1 MTTTEDNVPAEEYVS
16 AEEYARVRDAYW
28 RVVRESEG
36 FDLEDVSIP
45 SYMCGTPICVMRT
58 FEGHDGRYPYRDL
71 VKGYCM
77 VGLQRYNMK
86 QGTNYKMSSLIKFNM
101 TTGTAVCSYYLT
113 LHAHDPDVSPSD
125 KTFQVRIDEKSF
137 GRLDFTCSVARL
149 KEEAKGEGDSAKEPF
164 IPHYHGGPEA
174 SVPFVGELPLWPSAA
189 DLNDERRFYMVNRSD
204 WEATD
209 WIFTYL
215 VLVIY
220 SHDKLIETRDRYYQ
234 SSLQIVNV
242 VIETSADDS
251 EPSKERLNAKSAHV
265 YITFKGLAE
274 PQAPRQS
281 FKVGKHVERKAIV
294 RRVICESTGE
304 MSLLGKLCG
313 GKFTGKQR
321 SVTRG
326 SGEEAQS
333 SKKART
339 RGRS

>member
-1 MTTTEDNVPAEEYVS
+1 MATTEENVPAEEYVS

-45 SYMCGTPICVMRT
+45 SSMCGTPICVMRT
-58 FEGHDGRYPYRDL
+58 FGGNDRYSDCDL
-71 VKGYCM
+71 VKSYCM
-77 VGLQRYNMK
+77 VGLQRYNMN
-86 QGTNYKMSSLIKFNM
+86 QGTNYQLSSLIKFNV

-113 LHAHDPDVSPSD
+113 LFAHDPDVSSSD

-149 KEEAKGEGDSAKEPF
+149 KEEAKGEGDSAKDPF

-174 SVPFVGELPLWPSAA
+174 SVPFVE
-189 DLNDERRFYMVNRSD
+189 

-220 SHDKLIETRDRYYQ
+220 SHDKLIVTRDRYYR
-234 SSLQIVNV
+234 SNLQIVNV

-251 EPSKERLNAKSAHV
+251 ESSIERFKAKSAHV
-265 YITFKGLAE
+265 YITFTGLAE

-294 RRVICESTGE
+294 RRVICEGTGE

>member
-1 MTTTEDNVPAEEYVS
+1 MASTEENVPADEYVS
-16 AEEYARVRDAYW
+16 AEEYARVRDDYW

-45 SYMCGTPICVMRT
+45 PHMCGTPILVMRT
-58 FEGHDGRYPYRDL
+58 YQGHGGYSDRDL
-71 VKGYCM
+71 VQSYCM
-77 VGLQRYNMK
+77 SGLHRYNMI
-86 QGTNYKMSSLIKFNM
+86 QGTNYHLSSLIKFNV
-101 TTGTAVCSYYLT
+101 TLNCVSSYYLT
-113 LHAHDPDVSPSD
+113 LLAQDPDVSPSI

-149 KEEAKGEGDSAKEPF
+149 KEEEAKGGGGDSAKEPF
-164 IPHYHGGPEA
+164 IYICI
-174 SVPFVGELPLWPSAA
+174 FLLIF
-189 DLNDERRFYMVNRSD
+189 LQVNRSE

-209 WIFTYL
+209 WIFMYL

-220 SHDKLIETRDRYYQ
+220 SHDTLIVTRDPHYL
-234 SSLQIVNV
+234 SKIKIINV

-251 EPSKERLNAKSAHV
+251 EQSKERLKAKSAHV

-281 FKVGKHVERKAIV
+281 FKVGEDVERRAIV
-294 RRVICESTGE
+294 RRVICESTGD

-313 GKFTGKQR
+313 GKKQP
-321 SVTRG
+321 SVTRQ
-326 SGEEAQS
+326 SGEEAQT

-339 RGRS
+339 SRRS

>member
-1 MTTTEDNVPAEEYVS
+1 MATTEENVPAEEYVS

-101 TTGTAVCSYYLT
+101 TTGTAVCSHYLT

-174 SVPFVGELPLWPSAA
+174 SVPFV
-189 DLNDERRFYMVNRSD
+189 NRSD

-220 SHDKLIETRDRYYQ
+220 SHDKLIET
-234 SSLQIVNV
+234 
-242 VIETSADDS
+242 
-251 EPSKERLNAKSAHV
+251 PSKERLNAKSAHV